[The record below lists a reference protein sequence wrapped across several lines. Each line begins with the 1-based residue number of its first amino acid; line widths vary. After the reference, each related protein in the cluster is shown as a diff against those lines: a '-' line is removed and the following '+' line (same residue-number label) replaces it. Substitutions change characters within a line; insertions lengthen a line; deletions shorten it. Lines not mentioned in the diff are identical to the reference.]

1 MKKLHFACAVFV
13 LAWLAFAA
21 LPPAADSAPT
31 QTVNIEIAP
40 KAMLLNTT
48 QGGEVT
54 VHSEIAY
61 SAVDHASLTLG
72 GIAVSWTKSD
82 SRGELV
88 AKFDEGAVK
97 AIVAPPA
104 ATLELAGFTAG
115 GEYFTGSAVVAVR
128 D

>member
-1 MKKLHFACAVFV
+1 MKKLHFAGAVFV
-13 LAWLAFAA
+13 LAWVVFAA
-21 LPPAADSAPT
+21 LPPAVDSAPNR
-31 QTVNIEIAP
+31 TVNIEIAP
-40 KAMLLNTT
+40 KTLLLGST

-54 VHSEIAY
+54 VHAEIAY

-97 AIVAPPA
+97 AIVTPPA
-104 ATLELAGFTAG
+104 ATLELAGFTAD
-115 GEYFTGSAVVAVR
+115 GEYFSGSAVVAVR